1 MQRNNATH
9 SMPLPILLA
18 LAASTVIVIGG
29 AWIAREHTMEVSAVS
44 ETVIRSG
51 DTLDAVSRLQSLLNS
66 AETSQRGYLMT
77 AERDYLAPYERG
89 LPLIKQNLAE
99 LKKLVGNDQRQ
110 VQRLAALE
118 KQVATALDE
127 MRSAVAAMDAGDRA
141 AAARIMRENRGR
153 EAMDALRPILA
164 EIRNGELQ
172 EWNLFKDSL
181 RALVSKSKLVELL
194 IFAVFL
200 SQLALLYFLLLRYL
214 RERREAEQRLATQNA
229 RLEDEVRARTAE
241 LRDLSSYL
249 MSVREEEKSRIAR
262 ELHDEMGSGLTAVNM
277 DIMSV
282 RQRLAG
288 DPPAVE
294 RLSRAV
300 ETLKAT
306 VQGMRRI
313 IEDLRPTMLESL
325 GLREAV
331 RSWSKDAAER
341 GGVNLRI
348 DIPDE
353 LPPLP
358 AGSSIGL
365 FRIVQEA
372 LSNALRHAQAK
383 SIRISMHV
391 QEAGVVVEVVDD
403 GIGIPARPAGS
414 THSPHG
420 LLGIRER
427 AIAMGG
433 SCTIGPSASGRGTE
447 VRVSV
452 PLAKI
457 REAAATR
464 NPA

>member
-1 MQRNNATH
+1 MQRNHVNH
-9 SMPLPILLA
+9 SMPLPILVA
-18 LAASTVIVIGG
+18 LAASTVIVIGS
-29 AWIAREHTMEVSAVS
+29 AWIAREHTTEVSAVS
-44 ETVIRSG
+44 ETVIRTG
-51 DTLDAVSRLQSLLNS
+51 DTLDTVSRLQGLLNS

-77 AERDYLAPYERG
+77 GERDYLAPYERG
-89 LPLIKQNLAE
+89 LPLIKESLVE
-99 LKKLVGNDQRQ
+99 LKKLVGNDESQ
-110 VQRLAALE
+110 VRRLAVLE
-118 KQVATALDE
+118 KQVATALEE
-127 MRSAVAAMDAGDRA
+127 MRGAVAAMDSGDRA
-141 AAARIMRENRGR
+141 TAARIMRENRGR
-153 EAMDALRPILA
+153 EAMDALRPILG
-164 EIRNGELQ
+164 EIRKGELQ
-172 EWNLFKDSL
+172 EWNLFKDRL
-181 RALVSKSKLVELL
+181 RSLVSKSQLVELL

-214 RERREAEQRLATQNA
+214 RERREAEQRLAAQNA
-229 RLEDEVRARTAE
+229 RLEDEVRARTVE
-241 LRDLSSYL
+241 LRDLSRYL

-282 RQRLAG
+282 RQRLSA
-288 DPPAVE
+288 DPQAAE

-300 ETLKAT
+300 DTLKTT

-341 GGVNLRI
+341 GGVSLRI

-358 AGSSIGL
+358 AGSPIGL

-391 QEAGVVVEVVDD
+391 QEGGLVVEVVDD
-403 GIGIPARPAGS
+403 GVGISTRPAGS

-427 AIAMGG
+427 ALAMGG
-433 SCTIGPSASGRGTE
+433 SCTIGPSSSGRGTE
-447 VRVSV
+447 VRVTV

-457 REAAATR
+457 RETAAA
-464 NPA
+464 

>member
-1 MQRNNATH
+1 MKRNPTVH
-9 SMPLPILLA
+9 SMPVPLLLA
-18 LAASTVIVIGG
+18 LAASTVIVIGS
-29 AWIAREHTMEVSAVS
+29 AWLAREHSNELEAAS
-44 ETVIRSG
+44 ETVLRSG
-51 DTLDAVSRLQSLLNS
+51 DTLDAVTRLQGLLNN

-77 AERDYLAPYERG
+77 AERDYLAPYERA
-89 LPLIKQNLAE
+89 LPLIKENLAE
-99 LKKLVGNDQRQ
+99 LKRLVGNDQRQ

-118 KQVATALDE
+118 KQVATALEE
-127 MRSAVAAMDAGDRA
+127 MRGAVAAIAAGDRA
-141 AAARIMRENRGR
+141 TAARIMRENRGR

-172 EWNLFKDSL
+172 EWNLFKD
-181 RALVSKSKLVELL
+181 RMRELVSKSRLVELL

-214 RERREAEQRLATQNA
+214 RERREAEQRLEAQNA
-229 RLEDEVRARTAE
+229 RLEEDVRARTAE
-241 LRDLSSYL
+241 LRDLSRYL

-282 RQRLAG
+282 RQRVAT
-288 DPPAVE
+288 DPQAHE
-294 RLSRAV
+294 RLSRAA

-331 RSWSKDAAER
+331 RSWAKEAAER
-341 GGVNLRI
+341 GKVGLRI

-358 AGSSIGL
+358 AGSPIGL

-372 LSNALRHAQAK
+372 VSNALKHAQAK
-383 SIRISMHV
+383 SIRISLHV
-391 QEAGVVVEVVDD
+391 QDGGLVLEVVDD
-403 GIGIPARPAGS
+403 GVGIPVRPAGS

-427 AIAMGG
+427 ALAMGG
-433 SCTIGPSASGRGTE
+433 TCTIGPASSGRGTE
-447 VRVSV
+447 VRVTV
-452 PLAKI
+452 PLAKVT
-457 REAAATR
+457 AAK